1 VVLAHDSSTLLLL
14 DATLAELSTQSML
27 KKVLWRERVSGWV
40 SEANTAKP
48 MSQSA
53 LGPGETLFGPRLTQL
68 LYENWF
74 ETKLEPSR
82 KADVER
88 LFATL
93 GQVGSNDDQILQV
106 LSKSPYGLIIFD
118 ISQQFLQVPDSQ
130 MQDAMIAISKVLLPP
145 ILQAIHI

>member
-48 MSQSA
+48 MSQGA
-53 LGPGETLFGPRLTQL
+53 LGPSETLFGPRLTRL

-106 LSKSPYGLIIFD
+106 LSKSPYGLIVFD